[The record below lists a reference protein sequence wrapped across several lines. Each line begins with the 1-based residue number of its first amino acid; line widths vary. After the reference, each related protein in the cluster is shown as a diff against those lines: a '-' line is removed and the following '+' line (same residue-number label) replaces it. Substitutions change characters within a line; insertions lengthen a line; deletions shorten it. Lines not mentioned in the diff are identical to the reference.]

1 MDSDHGKIAVT
12 PPGVATGTPAG
23 KRCTSGEDVEVP
35 LSPPFQQGKG
45 DVLDDDQLKLIV
57 RVFESLF
64 NGVVR

>member
-35 LSPPFQQGKG
+35 LSPPFQ
-45 DVLDDDQLKLIV
+45 
-57 RVFESLF
+57 
-64 NGVVR
+64 